1 MKTEVEMKR
10 ILFGHEI
17 SQKSKSELL
26 SATDLVKA
34 GNAWRISNGF
44 PEFNFYQ
51 WRQSNNTREFIVE
64 LEKKYGTAI
73 ISGRGRGH
81 HTWVHPFLFLD
92 LALAINPR
100 LKVEVYEWLFD
111 KLLEYR
117 NDSGDSF
124 KEMTGALYNNCSN
137 KSQFSKVMSL
147 LCTMIKEE
155 CGIITDWQHATE
167 EQLLYRDKI
176 HEYISLM
183 CDIFKWNN
191 NEAVR
196 IGLLKAKKWKE
207 NKLSFY

>member
-92 LALAINPR
+92 LALAINPK

-137 KSQFSKVMSL
+137 KSQFSKAMSL

-183 CDIFKWNN
+183 CDIFKCNN

>member
-1 MKTEVEMKR
+1 MDTS
-10 ILFGHEI
+10 IFG
-17 SQKSKSELL
+17 QKITVSDSGMY
-26 SATDLVKA
+26 SATDLIKA
-34 GNAWRISNGF
+34 GNNWLLKNGKSLF
-44 PEFNFYQ
+44 SWHE

-92 LALAINPR
+92 LALAINPK

-137 KSQFSKVMSL
+137 KSQFSKAMSL

-155 CGIITDWQHATE
+155 CGITTYWQHATE

-191 NEAVR
+191 NEAIRV
-196 IGLLKAKKWKE
+196 GLLKAKKWKE
-207 NKLSFY
+207 NRLSV